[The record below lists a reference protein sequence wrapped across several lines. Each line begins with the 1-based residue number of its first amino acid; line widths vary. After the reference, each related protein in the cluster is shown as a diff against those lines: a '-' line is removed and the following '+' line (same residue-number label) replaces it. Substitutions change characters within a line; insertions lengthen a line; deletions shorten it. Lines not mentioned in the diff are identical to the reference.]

1 MPAGFGR
8 LSLRIAPLKI
18 DLFPRQPGL
27 ARARGEGKSLGR
39 PNPRGAGGSWAAQ
52 CARHCQTVVVLYV
65 LTVDD
70 LIASFPQREHLGSAL
85 VFWPTRPQ
93 RTTRLHRRLFEL
105 RRVLV

>member
-18 DLFPRQPGL
+18 DLFLRQPGL

-52 CARHCQTVVVLYV
+52 CARHCQTVEN
-65 LTVDD
+65 
-70 LIASFPQREHLGSAL
+70 I
-85 VFWPTRPQ
+85 
-93 RTTRLHRRLFEL
+93 L
-105 RRVLV
+105 RDGHYQEGVSHFFLN